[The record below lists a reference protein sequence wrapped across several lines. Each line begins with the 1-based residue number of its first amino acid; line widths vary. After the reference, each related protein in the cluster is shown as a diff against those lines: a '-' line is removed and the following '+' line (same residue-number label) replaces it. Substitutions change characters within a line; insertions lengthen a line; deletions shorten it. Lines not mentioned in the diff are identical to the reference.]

1 MCANK
6 TINIGQLGDINVLPK
21 LSLEFSEVNILGFEI
36 ARLGV
41 D

>member
-1 MCANK
+1 MSANK
-6 TINIGQLGDINVLPK
+6 KINIGQLGDINVLPK
-21 LSLEFSEVNILGFEI
+21 LSLEFSEVNILGFKI

>member
-1 MCANK
+1 MSTNK
-6 TINIGQLGDINVLPK
+6 KINVGQLGDINVLPK

>member
-1 MCANK
+1 MSANRK
-6 TINIGQLGDINVLPK
+6 INVGQLGDINVLPK